1 MRHICIR
8 HAGLHMLWKL
18 FPFCAALLLTAC
30 GGDDSPAPSSAA
42 STSAQANVARSARSM
57 AEQRAA
63 EAAPTGLFISEV
75 AGNFRQDKNYG
86 TGVVTNSVAWV
97 ELYNKQD
104 VAVNLK
110 DYVLRTGGIEQNDP
124 SQISESVDYAL
135 PDVAIPAHGYVVIA
149 GKKSDYLTNSTVT
162 DTSKVVYILDASDTY
177 LPYWS
182 NSGGFI
188 ELQAAKTA
196 TAAAK
201 TVDFVRFGANN
212 TAPLTKA
219 AWAGPSVPA
228 FATPPATYVGSQ
240 SLDPLD
246 THDQS
251 IVRLSN
257 HFTVTGTSKDWTL
270 VNFPTP
276 GGPNDVAAGVTDSD
290 HDGIP
295 DTAKAASGTY
305 AGLNL
310 YAMGARKGQKDM
322 FIQLDYMG
330 DDAGAARQDTARQL
344 QEAALTKMVNAFNP
358 HHIAVHFEAGTRFSA
373 KVDGT
378 HYNLDG
384 KSHERPF
391 NRCSQ
396 VATNDENPSRTQ
408 LDNGCTSMYSYYSQ
422 YVDPRRRAFFRYGLL
437 ASSQLSGGGA
447 GSSGSSELPGN
458 KALVTLGGFLENDLN
473 DAGKMMRVNYQAATL
488 MHEFGHSLGLRH
500 GGDVWTNRKPNYLS
514 IMNYLYQLQ
523 GVPTD
528 GTGTDAVE
536 RYYFYTNQW
545 DKVAVPNTRT
555 PNALWNAF
563 YAAQTYPIAALP
575 NGPTSDS
582 FKIDYSD
589 GSGLNLNENALSESD
604 YVGRG
609 AGAMPTAF
617 GDWNLDGVKQEA
629 PYPWPLTG
637 QTDAVGRPVYAIL
650 RDYDDWDHLALVTG
664 KNYNLVGIAQSFGI
678 GSFQPPL
685 IKVSRIET
693 EEAMPAALLAHLK
706 QVSAK

>member
-1 MRHICIR
+1 
-8 HAGLHMLWKL
+8 MLWKL
-18 FPFCAALLLTAC
+18 SPFCAALLLTAC
-30 GGDDSPAPSSAA
+30 GGDDSPTPSAAA
-42 STSAQANVARSARSM
+42 STSAQANAARSARSM

-75 AGNFRQDKNYG
+75 AGNFRQDKNYDAR
-86 TGVVTNSVAWV
+86 VATNSVAWV

-104 VAVNLK
+104 VAVNLR
-110 DYVLRTGGIEQNDP
+110 DYVLRTGGIERSDP
-124 SQISESVDYAL
+124 SQVSASVDYTL

-149 GKKSDYLTNSTVT
+149 GRKSPYLTNSTVA
-162 DTSKVVYILDASDTY
+162 DTSKAVYILDASETY

-188 ELQAAKTA
+188 ELQAARTA

-212 TAPLTKA
+212 TAPLTRA
-219 AWAGPSVPA
+219 AWAGANVPA

-257 HFTVTGTSKDWTL
+257 HFTVTGTSRDWTL
-270 VNFPTP
+270 VDFPTP

-295 DTAKAASGTY
+295 DTAKAAGGTY
-305 AGLNL
+305 AGLDL
-310 YAMGARKGQKDM
+310 YAMGARQGQKDM

-330 DDAGAARQDTARQL
+330 DNARAARQDTARQL

-358 HHIAVHFEAGTRFSA
+358 HHIVVHFDAGTRFSA
-373 KVDGT
+373 NVDGA

-384 KSHERPF
+384 RSHERAF

-396 VATNDENPSRTQ
+396 ITSTARSRTL
-408 LDNGCTSMYSYYSQ
+408 LDNGCTSLYSYYSQ
-422 YVDPRRRAFFRYGLL
+422 YVDPRRRAFFRYGLF
-437 ASSQLSGGGA
+437 ASSQNSDGSP
-447 GSSGSSELPGN
+447 GSSGVSELPGN
-458 KALVTLGGFLENDLN
+458 KVLVTLGGFLDDDLN
-473 DAGKMMRVNYQAATL
+473 ADGERMRVNYQAATL
-488 MHEFGHSLGLRH
+488 MHELGHSLGLGH
-500 GGDVWTNRKPNYLS
+500 GGDELMVNNKPNYLS
-514 IMNYLYQLQ
+514 IMNYLYQLS

-536 RYYFYTNQW
+536 RYYYRQNIW
-545 DKVAVPNTRT
+545 VGVAVPNTRR
-555 PNALWNAF
+555 PNAF
-563 YAAQTYPIAALP
+563 YAAQTYPAAAVP
-575 NGPTSDS
+575 HGPTSDS
-582 FKIDYSD
+582 FRIDYSD
-589 GSGLNLNENALSESD
+589 GSGLNLDENALSERA

-609 AGAMPTAF
+609 EGAVPTAF
-617 GDWNLDGVKQEA
+617 GDWNLDGVRQND
-629 PYPWPLTG
+629 PYRRSLTG
-637 QTDAVGRPVYAIL
+637 QTDDFGRTVYAIL
-650 RDYDDWDHLALVTG
+650 HDYNDWNHLALVTG
-664 KNYNLVGIAQSFGI
+664 KNYNLVGIAQSHGI
-678 GSFQPPL
+678 DAFQPPL

-693 EEAMPAALLAHLK
+693 EEAMPAAVLAHLK